1 MASTPTRPA
10 HCWWIALGTA
20 GLLLLNACSDGSA
33 ADEGGDQSAD
43 SDSEQS
49 EDQDDSPGEDGE
61 SADEG
66 TSDGDSSSEESP
78 SAKPEPAELPGGG
91 DELFPDRRFVALYG
105 TPSTPDLGPLGEQG
119 IEETFER
126 LEPVVEEYQEF
137 SEEPVQPAL
146 EIIAS
151 VASTEPGADGNY
163 TNELD
168 PEDLEPWVDAAEE
181 ADVYVVLDL
190 QPGHAHFLEQA
201 QEYEDLLA
209 RPHVGL
215 ALDPEWRLD
224 PGQEHGAQVG
234 SVDAEEINE
243 TSEWLADLTAEHE
256 LPQKMFL
263 IHQFTQPMIQNRSD
277 IDTEAEELAFVLHA
291 DGHGEPESKMATWDM
306 LLDGL
311 PDGMWMA
318 WKNFRNE
325 DFPTFTAEQTY
336 DVEPQPWFVSFQ

>member
-137 SEEPVQPAL
+137 S
-146 EIIAS
+146 
-151 VASTEPGADGNY
+151 
-163 TNELD
+163 
-168 PEDLEPWVDAAEE
+168 
-181 ADVYVVLDL
+181 
-190 QPGHAHFLEQA
+190 
-201 QEYEDLLA
+201 
-209 RPHVGL
+209 
-215 ALDPEWRLD
+215 
-224 PGQEHGAQVG
+224 
-234 SVDAEEINE
+234 
-243 TSEWLADLTAEHE
+243 
-256 LPQKMFL
+256 
-263 IHQFTQPMIQNRSD
+263 
-277 IDTEAEELAFVLHA
+277 
-291 DGHGEPESKMATWDM
+291 
-306 LLDGL
+306 
-311 PDGMWMA
+311 
-318 WKNFRNE
+318 
-325 DFPTFTAEQTY
+325 
-336 DVEPQPWFVSFQ
+336 